1 MGLSF
6 RKFWARLE
14 RPSTESWVTV
24 YLPVLMKDGFH
35 FCDPRVA
42 ADVDHFIEAYIEQ
55 VYPEWELV
63 TYQDTTA

>member
-1 MGLSF
+1 
-6 RKFWARLE
+6 
-14 RPSTESWVTV
+14 
-24 YLPVLMKDGFH
+24 MKDGFH